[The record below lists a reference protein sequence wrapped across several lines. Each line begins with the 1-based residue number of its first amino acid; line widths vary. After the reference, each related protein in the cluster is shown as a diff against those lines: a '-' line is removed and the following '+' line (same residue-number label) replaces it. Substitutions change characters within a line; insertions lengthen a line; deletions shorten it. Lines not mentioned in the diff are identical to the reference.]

1 MKNVAIVE
9 QLEYFNIGQILES
22 GQVFRFEK
30 INDHT
35 YILIAKGKCIKITQL
50 PESNR
55 EAFCMRDIFHQCN
68 GGQVLGLRAHNKN
81 MLKKFAEN
89 ISETRDYCTYWEI
102 NRYDKPAPVD
112 YKDDE
117 DFWYNLPANFDM
129 IDCCFMSDPDVAE
142 GMGPE

>member
-50 PESNR
+50 PESTTLMIYNST
-55 EAFCMRDIFHQCN
+55 
-68 GGQVLGLRAHNKN
+68 LGE
-81 MLKKFAEN
+81 FE
-89 ISETRDYCTYWEI
+89 EI
-102 NRYDKPAPVD
+102 
-112 YKDDE
+112 
-117 DFWYNLPANFDM
+117 
-129 IDCCFMSDPDVAE
+129 
-142 GMGPE
+142 